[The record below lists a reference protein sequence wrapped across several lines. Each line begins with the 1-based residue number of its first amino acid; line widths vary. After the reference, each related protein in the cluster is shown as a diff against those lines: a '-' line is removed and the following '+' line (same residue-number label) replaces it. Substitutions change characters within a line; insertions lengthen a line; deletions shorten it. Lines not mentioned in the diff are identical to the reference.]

1 MSNTPDAGSRPVP
14 AVVLHGFSAIPSAL
28 VADPGIS
35 NAELRV
41 LLALVAHAGPDNT
54 CWPGVPRIA
63 RIVHVGERQARRVLK
78 DLVKKGYVEK
88 KLRRRD
94 DGACTSNVYRLRFA
108 RWGNDDQEEG
118 GGESETSGGDPGG
131 EELGSADHTED
142 LDKNDRG
149 GGSKSQ
155 GAPVIDDTLTLSIEP
170 GHLATPQSPPLTGGL
185 SADSV
190 SVVQQPGNLRLTRK
204 EQARL
209 EVLEKAL
216 AVKATCADCGNS
228 IRPVRGRD
236 EFGRYAPG
244 VAWYE
249 GRGYVHTGCVSE
261 PPTVYWVSHAVGRD
275 GFKTKRLLVRS

>member
-1 MSNTPDAGSRPVP
+1 MSDTPDAVPRPLP

-78 DLVKKGYVEK
+78 DLVEKGYVEK

-108 RWGNDDQEEG
+108 RWGNEDQEED
-118 GGESETSGGDPGG
+118 GGETETSGGDPGG
-131 EELGSADHTED
+131 EKTDSADHTGD
-142 LDKNDRG
+142 LVKNARG
-149 GGSKSQ
+149 AGSESQ
-155 GAPVIDDTLTLSIEP
+155 GDPVIDATLTLSLEP
-170 GHLATPQSPPLTGGL
+170 GNLATPLIPPQSGGL
-185 SADSV
+185 SV
-190 SVVQQPGNLRLTRK
+190 GEMRLTRK
-204 EQARL
+204 EQKRL

-228 IRPVRGRD
+228 IRPVRDRD
-236 EFGRYAPG
+236 QFGRYAPG

-261 PPTVYWVSHAVGRD
+261 PPTVYRISHKIGRD
-275 GFKTKRLLVRS
+275 GFTRGRLVIES